1 MITYNCYSI
10 LEDVRR
16 ALNEYSTALVQG
28 TDEGKYNN
36 DYLLRKIND
45 AYRQLYALLA
55 NYNRLDF
62 IFYKTISLTG
72 VSSVYTLPGD
82 YGALVEF
89 RDSDG
94 FMVWPVT
101 IHDKS
106 LVSEQGTEREYYRS
120 GNTLVLNDNGNTTD
134 VYSLYYKTKCRD
146 LTMGQAAAGAAT
158 SITLAT
164 SASKVVD
171 FYNGQQIEN
180 NTQDWLDTITDYA
193 TTRVATIAETAAAS
207 DWYGTVPEIPE
218 PFMHLI
224 AEMAVIKVK
233 AQFPLAQSGVSPAEA
248 SYYDLGLAD
257 LLANYGN
264 TTDDVPAEEVFEDVD
279 DDEW

>member
-62 IFYKTISLTG
+62 FFYNTISLTG
-72 VSSVYTLPGD
+72 INSVYTLPGD

-89 RDSDG
+89 RDPDG
-94 FMVWPVT
+94 FMVYPVT

-106 LVSEQGTEREYYRS
+106 LASEQGTEREYYRS
-120 GNTLVLNDNGNTTD
+120 GNTLVLNDNGSTTD

-146 LTMGQAAAGAAT
+146 LTMGQAAAGGAA

-180 NTQDWLDTITDYA
+180 NTQDWLDTISDYA
-193 TTRVATIAETAAAS
+193 TTRVATISETAVAD

-233 AQFPLAQSGVSPAEA
+233 AQFSLAQSGVSPAEA

>member
-16 ALNEYSTALVQG
+16 ALNEFSTAYVQG
-28 TDEGKYNN
+28 TDTSGKYNN

-45 AYRQLYALLA
+45 AYRQLFALLA
-55 NYNRLDF
+55 NTDRMSYLF
-62 IFYKTISLTG
+62 EKTISLTG
-72 VSSVYTLPGD
+72 VNSVYTLPGD
-82 YGALVEF
+82 YGALIQF
-89 RDSDG
+89 RDDEG
-94 FMVWPVT
+94 IQVWPINSKEKKINDDT
-101 IHDKS
+101 
-106 LVSEQGTEREYYRS
+106 GTDREYYRR
-120 GNTLVLNDNGNTTD
+120 GNTLVLNEDGVVKT
-134 VYSLYYKTKCRD
+134 YSLTYKTKARD

-164 SASKVVD
+164 TASKIVD

-180 NTQDWLDTITDYA
+180 ITDDWLDTIDDYA
-193 TTRVATIAETAAAS
+193 TTRVATISETAAAD

-224 AEMAVIKVK
+224 AEMAVIKTK
-233 AQFPLAQSGVSPAEA
+233 AQFSLAQTGVSPAEA

-257 LLANYGN
+257 ILSNYGN

-279 DDEW
+279 EDEW